1 MSEENFN
8 WNCEMEVNL
17 FHALRGHKPVGV
29 NRHFHMVSIHEK
41 LSSTNKKI
49 TARQI
54 WDYLG
59 ELYDLN
65 ALNESEI
72 LPFPNKELDFSLP
85 EKDFSDVKETSFPRL
100 IHPKQ
105 DTDKL
110 DVKPEKT
117 DKPEKQDKSEKA
129 DKQDKPDKGSD
140 SGSSKSS
147 KSDSRHSAGTPV
159 LNTPDNSPKRKRTR
173 NTPSSTASPATPDA
187 PPSKR
192 RR

>member
-129 DKQDKPDKGSD
+129 DKQDKPDKGS
-140 SGSSKSS
+140 SKSS